1 MKRFGRYDLLVPSS
15 CVGVRAVDD
24 DQRAGVRIEHI
35 DGQWAVELVENGEI
49 TQHLFETEEFARNF
63 AAGQW
68 LRLNPKPIPPMRRR
82 RR

>member
-1 MKRFGRYDLLVPSS
+1 M
-15 CVGVRAVDD
+15 GVRAVDD

>member
-1 MKRFGRYDLLVPSS
+1 M
-15 CVGVRAVDD
+15 DD